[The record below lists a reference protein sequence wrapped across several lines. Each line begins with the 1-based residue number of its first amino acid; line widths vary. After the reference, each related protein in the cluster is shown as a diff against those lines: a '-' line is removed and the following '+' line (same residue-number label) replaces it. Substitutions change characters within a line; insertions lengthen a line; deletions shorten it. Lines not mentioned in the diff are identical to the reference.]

1 MTEQEVKTICKLAV
15 QNSKRPF
22 TDAEKELLKLAIDHS
37 KNLEE
42 LLAVALSTLMHE

>member
-1 MTEQEVKTICKLAV
+1 MTEQEVKTICKLLV

-22 TDAEKELLKLAIDHS
+22 TDAEKELLKQEIDRS

-42 LLAVALSTLMHE
+42 LLTVALNTFIYE